1 MSVMSTSTIAG
12 EAQALIAAMRP
23 GDRLARAAALN
34 RAADALALA
43 GLRHRKPLASPALLQ
58 VELALQRLGRSG
70 DAALRALLEREMSM
84 SDEPANFLGVALR
97 AATVCTALGIP
108 YLIGGGVAATVH
120 GEFRTTRD
128 VDLVVRLRHAD
139 AVRFAEALA
148 ADFILNP
155 PDIIAALRQL
165 PQQAIDRRQRATFAA
180 YDRASGYQL
189 DVYCAGETPFERV
202 QFVRALAVTMPEI
215 GTALMIASPED
226 TILAKLE
233 WYAITPS
240 DRQWD
245 DVRTIIRVQGDAL
258 DTAYIAYWAEQLGV
272 AEVWDAAQ
280 RGEHAPHHRPNAH
293 AGGVRQRRLEL

>member
-1 MSVMSTSTIAG
+1 MSTSTIAG
-12 EAQALIAAMRP
+12 EARTLIAAMAP
-23 GDRLARAAALN
+23 GVRLARAAALN
-34 RAADALALA
+34 RAADTLALA
-43 GLRHRKPLASPALLQ
+43 GLRRRKPTASALLLN

-70 DAALRALLEREMSM
+70 DRALRALLQREMHM
-84 SDEPANFLGVALR
+84 SDSPADFLAVAVR
-97 AATVCTALGIP
+97 AASVCTTLGIP

-139 AVRFAEALA
+139 AARFAESLA

-155 PDIIAALRQL
+155 PDIVAALRQL

-202 QFVRALAVTMPEI
+202 QFARALAVAVPEV
-215 GTALMIASPED
+215 GASLVIASPED
-226 TILAKLE
+226 TVLAKLE

-245 DVRTIIRVQGDAL
+245 DVQTIVRVQGDAL
-258 DTAYIAYWAEQLGV
+258 DAAYIATWAAQLSV
-272 AEVWDAAQ
+272 AELWAAAR
-280 RGEHAPHHRPNAH
+280 RGERAPHHRSVSNDGDA
-293 AGGVRQRRLEL
+293 RQGKLDL